1 MRALTRSH
9 YVDYTG
15 LVGFSV
21 AGCVARVVGKSL
33 SSGLGM
39 GGEWRNGGGTISQF
53 PRKQIKLA
61 TIKRETGPKGSY
73 LCM

>member
-39 GGEWRNGGGTISQF
+39 GGGGGGTIGQF